1 MSPLVHSPAPSSA
14 DELSLEVP
22 RLAPNS
28 PEPEFKRRKRADDNS
43 ISRCELC
50 KQRKVRSH
58 SFVSSHVTCFRLAP
72 LLPAVTCGGLWGYCA
87 YVNVSRLTYNLII
100 GQMRPRPALM
110 RLVQSKRCPV

>member
-14 DELSLEVP
+14 DELFLDES

-28 PEPEFKRRKRADDNS
+28 PEPELKKRKRADDNS

-58 SFVSSHVTCFRLAP
+58 SLVSSYVTCFWLTPSLA
-72 LLPAVTCGGLWGYCA
+72 AVTYDGWLGGGHI
-87 YVNVSRLTYNLII
+87 VHI
-100 GQMRPRPALM
+100 
-110 RLVQSKRCPV
+110 